1 VKSGYAVLLL
11 ALGVGFIVLSSCGAA
26 KEAAPPASAE
36 PAAPPPLPADV
47 EKALPAASKEEA
59 QAAAPSTW
67 VITETGEFVS
77 PVRSELAARNPG
89 RVGRIFVEE
98 GAQARA
104 GQPLLELETDYL
116 RLELQRAEAEKARA
130 DAAAAEA
137 RRDFERKKDLIAKGS
152 VSQALYDRSKASFEQ
167 AEAARAATEAA
178 LALARQRLTDA
189 TLVSPIDGLIVE
201 RRVDVGER
209 MGEFTVAFV
218 VVQTA
223 PLRLRFRLPER
234 YLAAVHKDQIVRARV
249 DPYPDE
255 VFQGRVAVIVRAVD
269 PSSRTFVVEAEFPN
283 RDQRLWPGLFARI
296 ELDATSS

>member
-1 VKSGYAVLLL
+1 MKLGYAVLLL
-11 ALGVGFIVLSSCGAA
+11 ALAAPLSGCGAA
-26 KEAAPPASAE
+26 KESPPPASAV
-36 PAAPPPLPADV
+36 PTAAPPLPADV
-47 EKALPAASKEEA
+47 EKAFPAAAPTAGPEAQPAAPAAS
-59 QAAAPSTW
+59 P
-67 VITETGEFVS
+67 ITETGEFVS

-89 RVGRIFVEE
+89 RVARILVDE
-98 GAQARA
+98 GAQVRA
-104 GQPLLELETDYL
+104 GQPLLELEADYL
-116 RLELQRAEAEKARA
+116 RLELQRAEAEKARD

-137 RRDFERKKDLIAKGS
+137 RRDFERKKDLFSKGS
-152 VSQALYDRSKASFEQ
+152 VSQAIYDRSQASFDQ
-167 AEAARAATEAA
+167 AQAARAASEAE

-209 MGEFTVAFV
+209 MGESTVAFV

-234 YLAAVHKDQIVRARV
+234 YLATVQKDQMVRARV
-249 DPYPDE
+249 DPYPQE

-283 RDQRLWPGLFARI
+283 RDQRLRPGLFARV
-296 ELDATSS
+296 ELDAAS